1 MGHQPG
7 RGNEEADRL
16 AKSGSRKEQPQQAVS
31 YTEAKTMLR
40 PQTHGAIVLSRIS
53 LVFKVGAFKGP
64 GVPQGWNDEKKQHPD
79 VFPI

>member
-31 YTEAKTMLR
+31 YTEAKT
-40 PQTHGAIVLSRIS
+40 
-53 LVFKVGAFKGP
+53 LVFLRAPEDKIICVDGTLDFAREILHNVIDEDKEQ
-64 GVPQGWNDEKKQHPD
+64 GVY
-79 VFPI
+79 